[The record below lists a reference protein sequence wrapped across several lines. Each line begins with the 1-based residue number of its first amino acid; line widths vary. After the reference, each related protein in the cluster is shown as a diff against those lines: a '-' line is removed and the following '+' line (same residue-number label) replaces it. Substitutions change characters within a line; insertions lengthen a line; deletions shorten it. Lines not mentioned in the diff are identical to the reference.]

1 MKSIQKSTGTK
12 KNLSRPGGNEDRKE
26 IYEKTLHSDRKKIT
40 LEIIEYIEDEL
51 DWKIETCES
60 QIKDLKD
67 EIAAHMQIEE
77 IERDTAALACARES
91 LAYSEIKLATINK
104 ILDALVKMV

>member
-1 MKSIQKSTGTK
+1 MK
-12 KNLSRPGGNEDRKE
+12 NA
-26 IYEKTLHSDRKKIT
+26 TLRQKKIT
-40 LEIIEYIEDEL
+40 LEIVEYIEDEL
-51 DWKIETCES
+51 DWKIATCES

-91 LAYSEIKLATINK
+91 LACSEIRLATINK

>member
-1 MKSIQKSTGTK
+1 MK
-12 KNLSRPGGNEDRKE
+12 NA
-26 IYEKTLHSDRKKIT
+26 TLRQKKIT
-40 LEIIEYIEDEL
+40 LEIVEYIEDEL
-51 DWKIETCES
+51 DWKIETCKS

-91 LAYSEIKLATINK
+91 LACSEIRLATINK